1 MGYIFYMFYERL
13 HPNPEYNG
21 IIGRLL
27 FVENSHYDEHYP
39 LSTFLYNVKC
49 KYVDDIY
56 ELFSF
61 S

>member
-1 MGYIFYMFYERL
+1 MFYERL

-27 FVENSHYDEHYP
+27 FVENYTLLNHFP
-39 LSTFLYNVKC
+39 LSTFLQNVKC

-56 ELFSF
+56 KLFSF

>member
-1 MGYIFYMFYERL
+1 MFYERL

>member
-1 MGYIFYMFYERL
+1 MFYLRL
-13 HPNPEYNG
+13 HPNPDYNG

-27 FVENSHYDEHYP
+27 FVENYTLLNHFP

-56 ELFSF
+56 KLFSF
-61 S
+61 SQKI